1 MDAHAGAQHDF
12 TRDVR
17 RLGHLHHLAKHQ
29 LFDKLRIDTA
39 ARQQLAHRR
48 FP

>member
-17 RLGHLHHLAKHQ
+17 RPGICTTAKHQ

>member
-1 MDAHAGAQHDF
+1 MPVPSTISRAMFGASGIC
-12 TRDVR
+12 TT
-17 RLGHLHHLAKHQ
+17 AKHQ